1 VGDVDE
7 FDKAVPIGRA
17 MPIGSAVPIGASSPA
32 GRPRAGGPEDAVRA
46 ATRTYLR
53 GEPLD
58 MSALAAELG
67 IGRATLYRWV
77 GNREELL
84 ATVLAAGTERT
95 FRAAIKD
102 ADGEGVSLLLDCMR
116 RFMNSVLLTPA
127 LKALIHR
134 EPLLF
139 LRLATMP
146 GAIEG
151 KAAEL
156 VGELLEQEAATG
168 RLRLMLPVPVMAEA
182 IIRICDSHLYAHL
195 LGRNEPE
202 VETALQLVNLLLR
215 ATNEAPA
222 GSTSTARDPRRV
234 GGGR

>member
-1 VGDVDE
+1 MSDVD
-7 FDKAVPIGRA
+7 R
-17 MPIGSAVPIGASSPA
+17 
-32 GRPRAGGPEDAVRA
+32 RRAGGPADAVKA

-58 MSALAAELG
+58 MSALATELG

-77 GNREELL
+77 GNREDLL
-84 ATVLAAGTERT
+84 STVLAEGTERT

-102 ADGEGVSLLLDCMR
+102 AEGEGVPLLLDCLR
-116 RFMNSVLLTPA
+116 RFMHGVLATPA
-127 LKALIHR
+127 LKALTQR

-151 KAAEL
+151 RAAEL
-156 VGELLEQEAATG
+156 VGELLEQEAANG
-168 RLRLMLPVPVMAEA
+168 RVELMLPAPVLAQA
-182 IIRICDSHLYAHL
+182 IIRICDSHLYAPL

-202 VETALQLVNLLLR
+202 VETALQLVSLLLKTPDAPGR
-215 ATNEAPA
+215 AH
-222 GSTSTARDPRRV
+222 
-234 GGGR
+234 

>member
-1 VGDVDE
+1 VGPDQ
-7 FDKAVPIGRA
+7 R
-17 MPIGSAVPIGASSPA
+17 S
-32 GRPRAGGPEDAVRA
+32 RAGGPSDAIRV

-58 MSALAAELG
+58 MSALAVELG

-77 GNREELL
+77 GNREDLL
-84 ATVLAAGTERT
+84 AAVLAEGTERT

-102 ADGEGVSLLLDCMR
+102 AHGQGVSLVIDCMR
-116 RFMNSVLLTPA
+116 RFMHSVLMTPA
-127 LKALIHR
+127 LKALTQR

-139 LRLATMP
+139 IRLATMP

-151 KAAEL
+151 RAAEL
-156 VGELLEQEAATG
+156 VSELLEQEAATG
-168 RLRLMLPVPVMAEA
+168 RLRLALPAPVMAEA

-202 VETALQLVNLLLR
+202 IETALQLVSLLLN
-215 ATNEAPA
+215 ASQFEL
-222 GSTSTARDPRRV
+222 
-234 GGGR
+234 

>member
-1 VGDVDE
+1 MSDVD
-7 FDKAVPIGRA
+7 
-17 MPIGSAVPIGASSPA
+17 
-32 GRPRAGGPEDAVRA
+32 RPRASGPADAVRA

-58 MSALAAELG
+58 MSALASELG

-84 ATVLAAGTERT
+84 SVVLAEGTERT

-102 ADGEGVSLLLDCMR
+102 AEGEGLPLLLDCMR
-116 RFMNSVLLTPA
+116 RFMNGVVDTPA
-127 LKALIHR
+127 LKALTQR

-151 KAAEL
+151 RAAEL
-156 VGELLEQEAATG
+156 VGELLEQEAANG
-168 RLRLMLPVPVMAEA
+168 RIRLGLPAPVMAQA
-182 IIRICDSHLYAHL
+182 IIRICDSHLFANL
-195 LGRNEPE
+195 LGRGDPE
-202 VETALQLVNLLLR
+202 VETALQLVSLLLS
-215 ATNEAPA
+215 AADSGANA
-222 GSTSTARDPRRV
+222 GLQRR
-234 GGGR
+234 GTGDE

>member
-1 VGDVDE
+1 MIDVRATAPDG
-7 FDKAVPIGRA
+7 GR
-17 MPIGSAVPIGASSPA
+17 
-32 GRPRAGGPEDAVRA
+32 RATGPSDAVRA

-58 MSALAAELG
+58 MSALALELR

-77 GNREELL
+77 GNREDLL
-84 ATVLAAGTERT
+84 AAVLAEGTEHT

-102 ADGEGVSLLLDCMR
+102 AQGQGVPLVIDCMR
-116 RFMNSVLLTPA
+116 RFMHGVLMTPA
-127 LKALIHR
+127 LKALTQR

-139 LRLATMP
+139 IRLATMP

-151 KAAEL
+151 RAAEL
-156 VGELLEQEAATG
+156 VSELLEQEAATG
-168 RLRLMLPVPVMAEA
+168 RVRLMLPAPVMAQA

-202 VETALQLVNLLLR
+202 IETALQLVSLLLGVSQF
-215 ATNEAPA
+215 ESP
-222 GSTSTARDPRRV
+222 SP
-234 GGGR
+234 

>member
-1 VGDVDE
+1 MRWGDPLRDVGRR
-7 FDKAVPIGRA
+7 RA
-17 MPIGSAVPIGASSPA
+17 SGPA
-32 GRPRAGGPEDAVRA
+32 DAVKA

-77 GNREELL
+77 GNREDLL
-84 ATVLAAGTERT
+84 STVLAEGTERT

-102 ADGEGVSLLLDCMR
+102 AEGEGVPLLLDCMR
-116 RFMNSVLLTPA
+116 RFMHGVLETPA
-127 LKALIHR
+127 LKALTQR

-151 KAAEL
+151 RAAEL
-156 VGELLEQEAATG
+156 VGELLEQEAANG
-168 RLRLMLPVPVMAEA
+168 RVQLMLPAPVMAQA
-182 IIRICDSHLYAHL
+182 IIRICDSHLYAPL

-202 VETALQLVNLLLR
+202 VETALQLVSLLLSR
-215 ATNEAPA
+215 PGPGTPPE
-222 GSTSTARDPRRV
+222 
-234 GGGR
+234 

>member
-1 VGDVDE
+1 MSDVQQR
-7 FDKAVPIGRA
+7 RA
-17 MPIGSAVPIGASSPA
+17 DGPA
-32 GRPRAGGPEDAVRA
+32 EAMRA

-77 GNREELL
+77 GNREDLL
-84 ATVLAAGTERT
+84 ATVLAEGTERT

-102 ADGEGVSLLLDCMR
+102 AEGEGVPLLLDCMR
-116 RFMNSVLLTPA
+116 RFMHSVLDTPA
-127 LKALIHR
+127 LKALTQR

-151 KAAEL
+151 RAADL
-156 VGELLEQEAATG
+156 ICELLEQEAASG
-168 RLRLMLPVPVMAEA
+168 RVDLMLPAPVMAQA

-195 LGRNEPE
+195 LGRGDPE
-202 VETALQLVNLLLR
+202 VETALQLVSLLLN
-215 ATNEAPA
+215 ASAAEPQ
-222 GSTSTARDPRRV
+222 PR
-234 GGGR
+234 GPIGA